1 MRAFLLLLILTVA
14 NAKYVVIDSIASSHT
29 VDKSSGSDLYPGEVG
44 YTAASADGCRT
55 QTADG
60 TCPEGPCDCPT
71 GSKCIQKDPFVV
83 GSVDTCRT
91 LTSSVYQGTSGY
103 DYEASNVIYTPTQVP
118 WLTPYSTEKVDAEG
132 SADGAGSEDKYHSYK
147 VQLNDVNELLYT
159 GCEVS
164 LSGSLVDATAEKA
177 EKPDLESVAVFD
189 NSQTGVVTCVFRPLN
204 KGYLGVINVNITLTK
219 DPVYMGIGEKVIES
233 IEMHIRYSPDQSDD
247 EWHNPLHSQWETG
260 TFKAILFPDHDR
272 NVASDDRYD
281 TALTNKANTD
291 TSVFRFN
298 QFNDGSA
305 DVGYDNTVASA
316 LKGTVQLPV
325 KGTFFD
331 GRYKIAEQSG
341 VEALLNK
348 IGDGVMRKEGMDI
361 HYDFKDFYDASKNS
375 FKNANIDMNPVSLF
389 TEYIQ
394 SADLDT
400 SLQEHA
406 QYVMEHVYT
415 FTYGGYDNSEL
426 SHFQK
431 DYLSCPLCEA
441 KIVFKAFRKTGAY
454 DSTPGG
460 SGTDLDDYIMR
471 YHTDIN
477 IDHLPTS
484 TNTVFLDDIDVTAV
498 AIADGHSGQGA
509 LRLPTE
515 DDPQN
520 PNGHALGEFFTVIKA
535 PTQIEYQSLID
546 TFELL
551 GTRLVVTGGAGQADI
566 TSTSTQG
573 CEAGAGPLYLLGND
587 IVAKA
592 QNIFD
597 RDCRIVIPK
606 IVFGTVT
613 TLDYTN
619 ALTAT
624 TSSTIYETDLRQIFS
639 GNTELSLL
647 RRKTDTQA
655 INSGSQVTFE
665 ISKVGTAAALSF
677 TIKGSN
683 TMLGYGSD
691 GRECTE
697 SDVAAGDAG
706 CKGVLN
712 AGENQ
717 LTTNIL
723 DNVATIVT
731 VRSSPDCFLYMDVE
745 LHDNSAGFAVYPLRL
760 PCVRTTDQVGDELNL
775 TYAFTSGYSLSDDF
789 VSAEIDYDIPNNM
802 QLSVFDYGFGSC
814 AKNASNFD
822 ILVKPTTCVDDT
834 THLPVTGWVDDGTS
848 KITLDEADDVTLLTL
863 KTCDDS
869 SDGIA
874 DTDENYQITHFLGM
888 IYRRDFLEGGRTK
901 SRTYCQDQKFV
912 TSLRRDATATV
923 TVATLVSPTL
933 ERSVMV
939 TELNWIGCSSE
950 LEVCKGSSDCYKLSV
965 ALDSRERDSFSD
977 LWSNSVLKDVF
988 EPTSGGVNSD
998 SMTVVHSLSAGSTG
1012 HAWALESECGPVYS
1026 CTDGAGTHFG
1036 DLTSGTEQDIVL
1048 RGRFEGVDVDTDVK
1062 VKTKFSECP
1071 LEAATTDL
1079 GGELLVGMELTCQS
1093 PNGAGGWNTTVDV
1106 GGSGARSTVDSAV
1119 SEDVDGTETPKK
1131 NCASALASA
1140 KAIVFSDIYL
1150 DGRTSTGLTNAAAWS
1165 FRDIDYKIN
1174 RFEAD
1179 LYGNKDASKQIS
1191 SDLMME
1197 IRYNS
1202 ANSNYDCTQK
1212 KSGLTGLPTSFDANI
1227 LKCTAIAITEEQ
1239 AKTLEFD
1246 LLPLQEANMDIFEV
1260 EMIAVLRNGDLE
1272 QRRLRRTYIINNL
1285 KADGTVDESSG
1296 GFQVMPATREISD
1309 YTESDDNA
1317 TKEQKKIHDHLH
1329 EMNDLAIIGII
1340 VGVIIIAIIGCL
1352 YMYKDERHEEIADA
1366 VNKKINGITME
1377 ENEQLI
1383 DDGFNP
1389 RYKNLRY

>member
-1 MRAFLLLLILTVA
+1 MRAILFLLLLSTV
-14 NAKYVVIDSIASSHT
+14 NAKYVTIDSIASSHT
-29 VDKSSGSDLYPGEVG
+29 VDKTTGSDLYPGDGG
-44 YTAASADGCRT
+44 YDAANADGCRT
-55 QTADG
+55 QIADG

-71 GSKCIQKDPFVV
+71 GSACIPKNPFVT

-91 LTSSVYQGTSGY
+91 LTTSVYQGTSGY
-103 DYEASNVIYTPTQVP
+103 DYEASNVIYSPTQVP
-118 WLTPYSTEKVDAEG
+118 WLTAFSTEKVDAEG

-147 VQLNDVNELLYT
+147 IQLNDVNELLYT

-164 LSGSLVDATAEKA
+164 LSGSLVDATAASGPELQ
-177 EKPDLESVAVFD
+177 DVAVFD
-189 NSQTGVVTCVFRPLN
+189 NSQTSTVTCVFRPLN
-204 KGYLGVINVNITLTK
+204 KGYLGIVNVNITFTK
-219 DPVYMGIGEKVIES
+219 DPVYMGIGEKEIES
-233 IEMHIRYSPDQSDD
+233 IEMHVRYSPDQSDD

-260 TFKAILFPDHDR
+260 SFKAILFPDHDR
-272 NVASDDRYD
+272 NVASDARYD
-281 TALTNKANTD
+281 TALTNKVAAD
-291 TSVFRFN
+291 TAVFRFN

-305 DVGYDNTVASA
+305 DVGYDNTLASA

-341 VEALLNK
+341 VEALLDK

-375 FKNANIDMNPVSLF
+375 FKNANIDMNPVALF
-389 TEYIQ
+389 TDYIQ
-394 SADLDT
+394 DADLDT

-441 KIVFKAFRKTGAY
+441 RIVFKAFRKTGAY
-454 DSTPGG
+454 DATQGG
-460 SGTDLDDYIMR
+460 SGSDLDDFVMR

-498 AIADGHSGQGA
+498 AVADGHSGQGA

-520 PNGHALGEFFTVIKA
+520 PNGHALGEFFTVVKA
-535 PTQIEYQSLID
+535 PTKIEYNSLID

-551 GTRLVVTGGAGQADI
+551 GTRLVVTGGAGSADI
-566 TSTSTQG
+566 TTTATQG
-573 CEAGAGPLYLLGND
+573 CDAGAGPLYQLGND

-592 QNIFD
+592 QIIFD

-606 IVFGTVT
+606 VDFGTVT

-619 ALTAT
+619 ALAAT

-647 RRKTDTQA
+647 RRKADTQA
-655 INSGSQVTFE
+655 INTGSQVTFE
-665 ISKVGTAAALSF
+665 ISKVGVTGALSF

-697 SDVAAGDAG
+697 ADVTAGDAG
-706 CKGVLN
+706 CKGVLE

-717 LTTNIL
+717 VTTDAL
-723 DNVATIVT
+723 DNVATTVT

-745 LHDNSAGFAVYPLRL
+745 LHDNSATFAVYPLRL
-760 PCVRTTDQVGDELNL
+760 PCVRTTDQVGDQLNL
-775 TYAFTSGYSLSDDF
+775 TYAFTSGYSLSKDV
-789 VSAEIDYDIPNNM
+789 VSAEIDYELPTDM
-802 QLSVFDYGFGSC
+802 LLSVFDYGFGSC
-814 AKNASNFD
+814 AKNASNYD
-822 ILVKPTTCVDDT
+822 VLVKPTTCVDDG

-848 KITLDEADDVTLLTL
+848 KITLDAADDITLLTL

-874 DTDENYQITHFLGM
+874 DTEDNYQIVHFLGM
-888 IYRRDFLEGGRTK
+888 VYRRDYLEGGRTK

-912 TSLRRDATATV
+912 TSLRRDAQATV

-977 LWSNSVLKDVF
+977 LWTDSVLKDVF

-1012 HAWALESECGPVYS
+1012 HVWSLESQCGPVYS

-1071 LEAATTDL
+1071 LESATTDL
-1079 GGELLVGMELTCQS
+1079 GGELLVGMELTCQAPDGS
-1093 PNGAGGWNTTVDV
+1093 GGWNTTVDV

-1119 SEDVDGTETPKK
+1119 SEDVAGTETPKQ

-1150 DGRTSTGLTNAAAWS
+1150 DGRNSTGLANAVEWS

-1174 RFEAD
+1174 RYEAD
-1179 LYGNKDASKQIS
+1179 LYGNKDPSKQIS

-1202 ANSNYDCTQK
+1202 ANANYDCEQK
-1212 KSGLTGLPTSFDANI
+1212 KSGLTGLPTSFDSNI
-1227 LKCTAIAITEEQ
+1227 LKCAAIAITAEQ

-1246 LLPLQEANMDIFEV
+1246 LLPLQDANMDIFEV
-1260 EMIAVLRNGDLE
+1260 EMIAVLRNDNLE
-1272 QRRLRRTYIINNL
+1272 QRRLRRTYTINNL
-1285 KADGTVDESSG
+1285 KASSTVDESSG
-1296 GFQVMPATREISD
+1296 GFQVMPATKEISD

-1317 TKEQKKIHDHLH
+1317 TKEEKKIHDHLH

-1366 VNKKINGITME
+1366 VNKKMMSGISVE

-1383 DDGFNP
+1383 DDGFTP

>member
-1 MRAFLLLLILTVA
+1 MRTILYLLLLSYV
-14 NAKYVVIDSIASSHT
+14 NAKYVTIDSIASSHT
-29 VDKSSGSDLYPGEVG
+29 VDKTSTPGSDLYPGDAG
-44 YTAASADGCRT
+44 YDAGNAEGCRT
-55 QTADG
+55 QDASG

-71 GSKCIQKDPFVV
+71 GSTCIPKNPFQS

-91 LTSSVYQGTSGY
+91 LTTSVYQGTSGY
-103 DYEASNVIYTPTQVP
+103 DYESNSVIYSPTQVP
-118 WLTPYSTEKVDAEG
+118 WLTAYSSEKVDAEG
-132 SADGAGSEDKYHSYK
+132 SADGAGSQDKYHSYK
-147 VQLNDVNELLYT
+147 VQLNEVNELLYT

-164 LSGSLVDATAEKA
+164 LGGALVDATADKA
-177 EKPDLESVAVFD
+177 DPPALQAAAVFD
-189 NSQTGVVTCVFRPLN
+189 NSQSQTVTCVFRPLN
-204 KGYLGVINVNITLTK
+204 KGYLGIINVNITFTK
-219 DPVYMGIGEKVIES
+219 DPVYMGIGEKDIES
-233 IEMHIRYSPDQSDD
+233 IEMHIRFSPDQSDD
-247 EWHNPLHSQWETG
+247 EWHNPLHTQWASG
-260 TFKAILFPDHDR
+260 SFKDILFPDHDR
-272 NVASDDRYD
+272 NVVSDNRYD

-291 TSVFRFN
+291 TSVFRFD
-298 QFNDGSA
+298 QFNDGSS
-305 DVGYDNTVASA
+305 DIGYDNTAASA
-316 LKGTVQLPV
+316 LKGTVRLPV
-325 KGTFFD
+325 RGHFFD

-341 VEALLNK
+341 VEALLDN

-375 FKNANIDMNPVSLF
+375 FKNANINMNPVSLF
-389 TEYIQ
+389 TDYIQ
-394 SADLDT
+394 EGDLHS

-441 KIVFKAFRKTGAY
+441 RVVFKAFRKTGAY
-454 DSTPGG
+454 DSTQGG
-460 SGTDLDDYIMR
+460 SGTDLDDYMMR

-484 TNTVFLDDIDVTAV
+484 TNTVFLDDIDVKAV
-498 AIADGHSGQGA
+498 DIADGHSVSGA
-509 LRLPTE
+509 LRLPTV

-520 PNGHALGEFFTVIKA
+520 PNGHALGEFFTVVKA
-535 PTQIEYQSLID
+535 TTQIEYQSLID

-551 GTRLVVTGGAGQADI
+551 GTRLVVTGGAGQTDI
-566 TSTSTQG
+566 TATATQG
-573 CEAGAGPLYLLGND
+573 CDAGAGPLYQLGND
-587 IVAKA
+587 IVSKA
-592 QNIFD
+592 QAIFD

-606 IVFGTVT
+606 VTFGTVT

-619 ALTAT
+619 ALSAT

-655 INSGSQVTFE
+655 SNSGSSVTFE
-665 ISKVGTAAALSF
+665 ISKVGVTGALSF

-697 SDVAAGDAG
+697 ADVTAGNAG
-706 CKGVLN
+706 CKGVLL

-717 LTTNIL
+717 ITTNVL
-723 DNVATIVT
+723 DSVATSVS

-745 LHDNSAGFAVYPLRL
+745 LHDNNAPFAVYPLRL
-760 PCVRTTDQVGDELNL
+760 PCVRTTDQIGDELNL
-775 TYAFTSGYSLSDDF
+775 TYAFSSGYSLSDD
-789 VSAEIDYDIPNNM
+789 VVTAEIDYDLPTGM
-802 QLSVFDYGFGSC
+802 LLSVFDYGFGSC

-822 ILVKPTTCVDDT
+822 VLVKPTTCVDDG
-834 THLPVTGWVDDGTS
+834 THLPVTGWVDDGVS
-848 KITLDEADDVTLLTL
+848 EIVLDADDDVTLLTL
-863 KTCDDS
+863 KNCDDS

-874 DTDENYQITHFLGM
+874 DTEDNYQITHYLGM
-888 IYRRDFLEGGRTK
+888 VYRRDFLEGGRTM

-939 TELNWIGCSSE
+939 TEIKWIGCSSE
-950 LEVCKGSSDCYKLSV
+950 LEVCKGSSDCYKLSI
-965 ALDSRERDSFSD
+965 ALDSREKDTFAATWSD
-977 LWSNSVLKDVF
+977 SVLKDVF
-988 EPTSGGVNSD
+988 SPTSGGVNTD

-1012 HAWALESECGPVYS
+1012 HVWSLESQCGPVYS

-1062 VKTKFSECP
+1062 VKTKFQECP
-1071 LEAATTDL
+1071 LESATTDL
-1079 GGELLVGMELTCQS
+1079 GGELLVGMELTCQAPDGS
-1093 PNGAGGWNTTVDV
+1093 GGWNTTVVD

-1119 SEDVDGTETPKK
+1119 SEDVSGTETPKK
-1131 NCASALASA
+1131 NCATALASA

-1150 DGRTSTGLTNAAAWS
+1150 DGRNSTGLANAAGWS

-1179 LYGNKDASKQIS
+1179 LYGNKDPSKQIS

-1202 ANSNYDCTQK
+1202 GNSNYDCTQK
-1212 KSGLTGLPTSFDANI
+1212 KSGLTGLPTSFDSNI
-1227 LKCTAIAITEEQ
+1227 LKCASAAITEAQ
-1239 AKTLEFD
+1239 AKSLEFD
-1246 LLPLQEANMDIFEV
+1246 LQPLQEANMDIFEV

-1272 QRRLRRTYIINNL
+1272 QRRLRKTFIIDHRL
-1285 KADGTVDESSG
+1285 KASVVDETSG
-1296 GFQVMPATREISD
+1296 GFQVLPATKEISD
-1309 YTESDDNA
+1309 YTDSEDGTTD
-1317 TKEQKKIHDHLH
+1317 KEIHDHLH
-1329 EMNDLAIIGII
+1329 TIEPFAIIGGI
-1340 VGVIIIAIIGCL
+1340 VSIVVLAIVVIL
-1352 YMYKDERHEEIADA
+1352 YYNRQERNKEIAKA
-1366 VNKKINGITME
+1366 VKNE
-1377 ENEQLI
+1377 EETQQLI
-1383 DDGFNP
+1383 DNGFQP
-1389 RYKNLRY
+1389 KYKNLRY